1 MMDTFYDNPWGYTD
15 GTPFIPTYPYK
26 WESGG
31 GDRSEEQKKVDKEQ
45 DEKLSIEIA
54 RSTET
59 DALQDKKISDME
71 GKLDAASSYETDEGE

>member
-1 MMDTFYDNPWGYTD
+1 MTTLGDILTEPHSSQHIHTNGRV
-15 GTPFIPTYPYK
+15 
-26 WESGG
+26 GG

-71 GKLDAASSYETDEGE
+71 GKLDAASSYETDEGGIG